1 MLDREG
7 LHIRRLW
14 RTLLMARILLVTCG
28 SFDQQSILL
37 LVENSTMLS
46 CYS

>member
-1 MLDREG
+1 
-7 LHIRRLW
+7 
-14 RTLLMARILLVTCG
+14 MARILSVMCG
-28 SFDQQSILL
+28 SFDQQSIPL